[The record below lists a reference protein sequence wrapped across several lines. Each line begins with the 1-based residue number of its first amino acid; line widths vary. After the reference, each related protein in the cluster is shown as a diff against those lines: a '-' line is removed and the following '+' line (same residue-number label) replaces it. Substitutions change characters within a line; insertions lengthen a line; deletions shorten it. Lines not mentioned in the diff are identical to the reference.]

1 MDNPCLEVKNL
12 KKIYH
17 DKTSETL
24 ALDNIN
30 FTIKDKEYISIIAT
44 SRSGKSTIL
53 RNKTNI
59 NTKT

>member
-30 FTIKDKEYISIIAT
+30 FTIKDKEWMWQKYYSWDYIKYNSKI
-44 SRSGKSTIL
+44 RWK
-53 RNKTNI
+53 NNF
-59 NTKT
+59 